1 MALKISGVFKE
12 GTATVEVAE
21 IRQAI
26 ALAHDMPKLMSP
38 RHVGT
43 N

>member
-21 IRQAI
+21 AI